1 MLRKFK
7 INVNG
12 EEYIVEM
19 EEIGGAPQPAP
30 TAPAPTPVA
39 EEAPSATAA
48 STERPAEESSA
59 PVTPP
64 SQASGEA
71 MEAPMPGTVLKV
83 LVSEG
88 EQVTE
93 NQPLLVLEAMKME
106 NQIVASTDGTVTGI
120 HVNEGQAVDAGAPLI
135 TIG

>member
-30 TAPAPTPVA
+30 VAPAAPAPAP
-39 EEAPSATAA
+39 EAPTVTAA
-48 STERPAEESSA
+48 STEPEQSAA

-64 SQASGEA
+64 SQVDGEA
-71 MEAPMPGTVLKV
+71 MEAPMPGTVLKI

-88 EQVTE
+88 EQVSE

-106 NQIVASTDGTVTGI
+106 NQIVASTNGTVSGI